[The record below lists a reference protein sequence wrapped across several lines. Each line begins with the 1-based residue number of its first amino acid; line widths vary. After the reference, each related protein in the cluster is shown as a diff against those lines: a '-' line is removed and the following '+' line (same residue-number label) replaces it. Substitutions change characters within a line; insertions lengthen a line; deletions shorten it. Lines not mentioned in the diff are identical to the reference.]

1 MPPALITFLFATRTA
16 GGTGVKQNFA
26 ARKRAGQ
33 LDQKRSQ
40 LDFFQVV
47 EDSRCNQEDRIGSL
61 QLPQPLIVDERACDR
76 LPPPAFLDVPLAQLD
91 RVRQVLIKLMFREM
105 LEKS

>member
-1 MPPALITFLFATRTA
+1 MPFAIALYSLLEA
-16 GGTGVKQNFA
+16 GGIEALTFGSN
-26 ARKRAGQ
+26 
-33 LDQKRSQ
+33 
-40 LDFFQVV
+40 
-47 EDSRCNQEDRIGSL
+47 EEDRIGSL